1 MNAVIR
7 VVISFARIGY
17 HIFPTFVQLAVE
29 ISPIVRIVVTEA
41 LLPALH
47 SKIGKVQRGEST
59 FEKLFWIKIHKSGLL
74 VDRL

>member
-1 MNAVIR
+1 MDAVVW

-17 HIFPTFVQLAVE
+17 HILPTLVQHAVE

-47 SKIGKVQRGEST
+47 SKIGKV
-59 FEKLFWIKIHKSGLL
+59 
-74 VDRL
+74 